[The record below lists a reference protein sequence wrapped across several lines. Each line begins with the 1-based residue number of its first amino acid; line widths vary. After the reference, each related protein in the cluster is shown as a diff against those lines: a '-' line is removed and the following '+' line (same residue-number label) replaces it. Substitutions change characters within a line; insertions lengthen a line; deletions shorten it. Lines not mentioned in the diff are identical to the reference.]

1 MAMDRSGFMKM
12 LAASFG
18 ALMLAGCA
26 TTADKIN
33 NLVDDTIKNS
43 KELTQEEWEERDRKL
58 EEYLKEFQE
67 NKDAY
72 TEEER
77 KSVDYALGKYY
88 GEQIKLGIRQ
98 AREGIEDFME
108 RIPGFID
115 GFVEGLGS
123 RDGDKGSEDS
133 DNHPEGSGGWTE
145 GSDRDNGSVDG
156 KTI

>member
-26 TTADKIN
+26 SVADKIN

-67 NKDAY
+67 NQDAY
-72 TEEER
+72 TEEE
-77 KSVDYALGKYY
+77 KESVDYALGKYY

-115 GFVEGLGS
+115 GFVEGLGG

-133 DNHPEGSGGWTE
+133 DNHPEGSGGGTE
-145 GSDRDNGSVDG
+145 DSGQDHGYGDG

>member
-1 MAMDRSGFMKM
+1 MFMERAGLIRI
-12 LAASFG
+12 LAASLG

-33 NLVDDTIKNS
+33 DLVDDTIKNS
-43 KELTQEEWEERDRKL
+43 KELTQEEWAARDKKL
-58 EEYLKEFQE
+58 QEYLKEFQE
-67 NKDAY
+67 NRDAY

-77 KSVDYALGKYY
+77 ESVDYALGKYY

-98 AREGIEDFME
+98 AKEGLEDFME

-115 GFVEGLGS
+115 GFVEGLG
-123 RDGDKGSEDS
+123 
-133 DNHPEGSGGWTE
+133 
-145 GSDRDNGSVDG
+145 GSDADEAPTDTSDQPDASEGQPDANAPEQSTGSG